1 MHPNAAKT
9 GIKSDERALFLMF
22 FPLFGA
28 NWSDVKFGI
37 LIGFGGVRVGK

>member
-1 MHPNAAKT
+1 MK
-9 GIKSDERALFLMF
+9 ERFFLMF

-28 NWSDVKFGI
+28 NWCDVKFGI